1 MGISVPILGS
11 LRARILALVLGLVT
25 LVVAAMATAIAVK
38 ARAEVERQVAVQLRS
53 AADTAREVLKFRGGR
68 LTGAVELLT
77 TDFGFREAVASGD
90 KPTLLSAVENQRAR
104 INADLVIVL
113 SQEGRPIVSTL
124 GALSA
129 KTAHDLQT
137 LISNDADSETL
148 QLYRLIDGRPYQL
161 VLAPILAPE
170 PIGWAAIGFAL
181 DDGVA
186 TEMSLLLGVDVS
198 FVARDEQSP
207 AYVAS
212 SVNRP
217 EQRQALISNGI
228 QDSTP
233 TLITV
238 GSDKVLVSS
247 KFIRSANGHL
257 ALVLQRSL
265 SSALRPYNEVRN
277 STFAIGS
284 VALAV
289 ALVLAV
295 LLARSATRPVEELT
309 AAAERIEAGNFCSE
323 VPLPSTSELKHLANA
338 FNAMRAAVADREA
351 TIQYQANH
359 DVLTRLQTRSRITS
373 ILDEMLIQAR
383 LTKQSVVIYLVEIQQ
398 LESIIGSFGHGA
410 GDQVLSEVA
419 QRLTAL
425 EDRRDHIGHIGTGRF
440 LVLLDSINPS
450 MVDFQAERMVES
462 LRASFDYSGVSF
474 QLDIRIGVV
483 VFPKDGAQSAE
494 LLQRA
499 DLALIRAKETGET
512 VGAYL
517 PGDDSSYRHR
527 LTILGELRHAIAS
540 NELELHYQPKV
551 EARTSR
557 LVGCE
562 ALVRWRHPKKGFIP
576 PGDFIPHAERTGAIR
591 PLTLWVVAQAFRD
604 LKRWQDAG
612 SKIDMSINVSQLD
625 LADASFVDSVRSLLV
640 HTGAHAGGVVFEV
653 TESGAMKDLTATLRM
668 MEQLQVFGIRFSID
682 DFGTGYSSLA
692 HLKRL
697 PVDEVK
703 IDRSFI
709 KELELRRDDDLI
721 VRSTINLGHAMNLK
735 VVAEGVELISSWD
748 ALGRLGCDLIQ
759 GYFIS
764 KPLPAQEFTAW
775 MQSRTPSAQI
785 SDHDENGLDAGSDL
799 LEAGGGQ
806 S

>member
-1 MGISVPILGS
+1 M
-11 LRARILALVLGLVT
+11 
-25 LVVAAMATAIAVK
+25 
-38 ARAEVERQVAVQLRS
+38 
-53 AADTAREVLKFRGGR
+53 
-68 LTGAVELLT
+68 
-77 TDFGFREAVASGD
+77 
-90 KPTLLSAVENQRAR
+90 
-104 INADLVIVL
+104 
-113 SQEGRPIVSTL
+113 
-124 GALSA
+124 
-129 KTAHDLQT
+129 
-137 LISNDADSETL
+137 
-148 QLYRLIDGRPYQL
+148 
-161 VLAPILAPE
+161 
-170 PIGWAAIGFAL
+170 
-181 DDGVA
+181 
-186 TEMSLLLGVDVS
+186 
-198 FVARDEQSP
+198 
-207 AYVAS
+207 
-212 SVNRP
+212 
-217 EQRQALISNGI
+217 
-228 QDSTP
+228 
-233 TLITV
+233 
-238 GSDKVLVSS
+238 SS

-277 STFAIGS
+277 STFAIGA
-284 VALAV
+284 VLLAV
-289 ALVLAV
+289 ALVLAA
-295 LLARSATRPVEELT
+295 LLARSATKPVEELT
-309 AAAERIEAGNFCSE
+309 AAAERLEAGNYSAE
-323 VPLPSTSELKHLANA
+323 VPLPSTSELKQLANA

-359 DVLTRLQTRSRITS
+359 DASTGLQTRSRITP
-373 ILDEMLIQAR
+373 ILDEMLNQAR
-383 LTKQSVVIYLVEIQQ
+383 LTKQSVAIYLVEIQQ

-425 EDRRDHIGHIGTGRF
+425 EHRRDHVGHIGTGRF
-440 LVLLDSINPS
+440 LVLLESIDPS
-450 MVDFQAERMVES
+450 MVDYQAERMVER

-474 QLDIRIGVV
+474 QLDIRMGVV

-499 DLALIRAKETGET
+499 DLALIRAKEAGET
-512 VGAYL
+512 VGAYF
-517 PGDDSSYRHR
+517 PGDDSSHRHR

-604 LKRWQDAG
+604 LKRWQDTG
-612 SKIDMSINVSQLD
+612 FKIDMSINVSQLD
-625 LADASFVDSVRSLLV
+625 LADASFVESIRSLIV
-640 HTGAHAGGVVFEV
+640 DTGADAGGVVYEV
-653 TESGAMKDLTATLRM
+653 TESGAMKDLTATLRL
-668 MEQLQVFGIRFSID
+668 MELLQVFGIRFSID

-709 KELELRRDDDLI
+709 EELEARSDDDLI

-748 ALGRLGCDLIQ
+748 TLGRLGCDLIQ

-764 KPLPAQEFTAW
+764 KPLPVEEFTAW
-775 MQSRTPSAQI
+775 MQARTPSTQV
-785 SDHDENGLDAGSDL
+785 SDHAENGIDAASEL

>member
-1 MGISVPILGS
+1 M
-11 LRARILALVLGLVT
+11 
-25 LVVAAMATAIAVK
+25 
-38 ARAEVERQVAVQLRS
+38 
-53 AADTAREVLKFRGGR
+53 
-68 LTGAVELLT
+68 
-77 TDFGFREAVASGD
+77 
-90 KPTLLSAVENQRAR
+90 
-104 INADLVIVL
+104 
-113 SQEGRPIVSTL
+113 VSTL

-129 KTAHDLQT
+129 KTASDLQS
-137 LISNDADSETL
+137 LIANDADGETL

-186 TEMSLLLGVDVS
+186 TEMSRLLGVDVS
-198 FVARDEQSP
+198 FIAGDERDP
-207 AYVAS
+207 TYLAS
-212 SVNRP
+212 SANRP
-217 EQRQALISNGI
+217 EQRRALTVNSIP
-228 QDSTP
+228 DFTP
-233 TLITV
+233 TLVTV
-238 GSDKVLVSS
+238 GSDKVLMWS
-247 KFIRSANGHL
+247 KSIRSANGHL

-284 VALAV
+284 LSLGV

-295 LLARSATRPVEELT
+295 LVARGATKPVEELT
-309 AAAERIEAGNFCSE
+309 AAAERLEAGNYSTE

-359 DVLTRLQTRSRITS
+359 DVLTRLQTRPRITQ
-373 ILDEMLIQAR
+373 ILEEMLIQANSTNR
-383 LTKQSVVIYLVEIQQ
+383 SVAIYLVETQQ

-419 QRLTAL
+419 RRLTAL
-425 EDRRDHIGHIGTGRF
+425 EHRRDHIGHIGTGRF
-440 LVLLDSINPS
+440 LILLDSIDPS
-450 MVDFQAERMVES
+450 MVDYQAERMLER
-462 LRASFDYSGVSF
+462 LRASFDYSGASF
-474 QLDIRIGVV
+474 QVEIRIGVV
-483 VFPKDGAQSAE
+483 VFPADGARAAE

-499 DLALIRAKETGET
+499 DLALIRAKDSGGT
-512 VGAYL
+512 VGTYL
-517 PGDDSSYRHR
+517 QGDDSSHRER
-527 LTILGELRHAIAS
+527 LTILGELRQAIAA
-540 NELELHYQPKV
+540 NDLELHYQPKV

-576 PGDFIPHAERTGAIR
+576 PGNFIPHAERTGAIR
-591 PLTLWVVAQAFRD
+591 SVTQWVIARALRD
-604 LKRWQDAG
+604 LKSWQDAG
-612 SKIDMSINVSQLD
+612 LRIDVSINVSPLD
-625 LADASFVDSVRSLLV
+625 LADPGFVDSVRSLLV
-640 HTGAHAGGVVFEV
+640 QTGADAGSVVFEV
-653 TESGAMKDLTATLRM
+653 TESGAMKDLPATLRM
-668 MEQLQVFGIRFSID
+668 MGQLQVFGIRFSID

-709 KELELRRDDDLI
+709 KELEARSDDDLI

-735 VVAEGVELISSWD
+735 VVAEGVEVISSWD

-764 KPLPAQEFTAW
+764 KPLPVQEFTAW
-775 MQSRTPSAQI
+775 MKARTVSPQPSNQ
-785 SDHDENGLDAGSDL
+785 AGSDL
-799 LEAGGGQ
+799 AATPELLQAGKL
-806 S
+806 

>member
-1 MGISVPILGS
+1 
-11 LRARILALVLGLVT
+11 
-25 LVVAAMATAIAVK
+25 MAIAIAVK
-38 ARAEVERQVAVQLRS
+38 ARAEVERQVGVQLRS
-53 AADTAREVLKFRGGR
+53 AADTAREALKFRGAR

-113 SQEGRPIVSTL
+113 SQEGRPVVSTL

-129 KTAHDLQT
+129 KTEDDLRS
-137 LISNDADSETL
+137 LIANDADSETL

-186 TEMSLLLGVDVS
+186 TEMSQLLGVDVS
-198 FVARDEQSP
+198 FVAGGEQNP
-207 AYVAS
+207 AYLAS

-217 EQRQALISNGI
+217 EQRQALIGNEI
-228 QDSTP
+228 PDSKP
-233 TLITV
+233 TLITA
-238 GSDKVLVSS
+238 GSDKILTWS
-247 KFIRSANGHL
+247 KSIRSANGRL
-257 ALVLQRSL
+257 AVVLQRSL
-265 SSALRPYNEVRN
+265 SSALRPYNEVRD

-284 VALAV
+284 LLLAV
-289 ALVLAV
+289 ALVLTV
-295 LLARSATRPVEELT
+295 LLARSATKPVEELT
-309 AAAERIEAGNFCSE
+309 AAAKRLEAGDYSAE

-351 TIQYQANH
+351 TIQHQANH
-359 DVLTRLQTRSRITS
+359 DVLTRLQTRPRLTL
-373 ILDEMLIQAR
+373 ILDEMLIQAQIIH
-383 LTKQSVVIYLVEIQQ
+383 QSVAIYLVEIQQ

-419 QRLTAL
+419 RRLTAL
-425 EDRRDHIGHIGTGRF
+425 EHRDHIGHIGTDRF
-440 LVLLDSINPS
+440 IVLIDSIDPS
-450 MVDFQAERMVES
+450 MVDYQAEHMLER

-483 VFPKDGAQSAE
+483 VFPTDGAQAAE

-499 DLALIRAKETGET
+499 DLALIRAKEAGGT
-512 VGAYL
+512 VGVYL
-517 PGDDSSYRHR
+517 PGDDGSHRHR
-527 LTILGELRHAIAS
+527 LTILGELREAIAS

-591 PLTLWVVAQAFRD
+591 SLTLWVVARAFLD
-604 LKRWQDAG
+604 LKHWQDAG
-612 SKIDMSINVSQLD
+612 SKIDVSINVSPLD
-625 LADASFVDSVRSLLV
+625 LADPSFVDSIRTLLV
-640 HTGAHAGGVVFEV
+640 HTGADASGVVFEV
-653 TESGAMKDLTATLRM
+653 TESGAMKDLPATLRM
-668 MEQLQVFGIRFSID
+668 MEQLRVFGIRFSID

-709 KELELRRDDDLI
+709 KELEARSDDDLI
-721 VRSTINLGHAMNLK
+721 VRSTINLAHAMSLK
-735 VVAEGVELISSWD
+735 VVAEGVEVISSWD
-748 ALGRLGCDLIQ
+748 ALGQLGCDLIQ

-764 KPLPAQEFTAW
+764 KPLPVQEFTAW
-775 MQSRTPSAQI
+775 MKARMPAAQV
-785 SDHDENGLDAGSDL
+785 SSHAETDL
-799 LEAGGGQ
+799 HAAPERVRAT
-806 S
+806 